1 MIWCALTNEGNVVF
15 YSEADFKFH
24 LYSSLGVKL
33 NEKEMN
39 SQPNCIAL
47 SNDTQY
53 LIAGGDKITLFMM
66 RLSDFALVTPA
77 MEERYGGEG
86 RPAAFTQTPNLH
98 VPVRSIRCS
107 PEGQYI
113 FLGMENGEVCVIAVK
128 AWCVC

>member
-1 MIWCALTNEGNVVF
+1 MVF

-66 RLSDFALVTPA
+66 PA

-86 RPAAFTQTPNLH
+86 RPAVFTQTPNLH

-128 AWCVC
+128 AWRVC

>member
-1 MIWCALTNEGNVVF
+1 MVF

-53 LIAGGDKITLFMM
+53 LIAGGDKITLATS
-66 RLSDFALVTPA
+66 R
-77 MEERYGGEG
+77 
-86 RPAAFTQTPNLH
+86 
-98 VPVRSIRCS
+98 
-107 PEGQYI
+107 
-113 FLGMENGEVCVIAVK
+113 
-128 AWCVC
+128 W